1 MFPLDEQDMEIVAPE
16 GWARLDRVVLMAV
29 DLLGPV
35 ADAILPKGVAA
46 KILAILKPAE
56 ALARR
61 LLYLLAPTITLPPA
75 TPAPRS
81 VSPAKAGASSSSVP
95 APTARDPGLRRDSR
109 KILFRLTEAPTRGPK
124 PTGPR
129 IRYLDGP
136 PAPPKPPARPSAPPT
151 AAKLRDRLI
160 ALSMVLGDPDHHAK
174 RLARMLARRAAKG
187 SPRPVPFNFAYVPRL
202 ARHGL
207 EEDIRDV
214 LQFTNDAAHYKAH
227 APPG

>member
-1 MFPLDEQDMEIVAPE
+1 MFPLDDQDMEIVAPE
-16 GWARLDRVVLMAV
+16 GWARLDRMVLMAV

-35 ADAILPKGVAA
+35 ANAILPKGVAA

-61 LLYLLAPTITLPPA
+61 LLYLLAPDLI
-75 TPAPRS
+75 S
-81 VSPAKAGASSSSVP
+81 VSPAKAGVSSSSVP
-95 APTARDPGLRRDSR
+95 SPTARDPGLRRDGR

-136 PAPPKPPARPSAPPT
+136 PAPPKPPKPIRTPQT

-174 RLARMLARRAAKG
+174 RLARFLARRAAKG
-187 SPRPVPFNFAYVPRL
+187 SPRPVPLNFAYVPRL

-207 EEDIRDV
+207 EEDLRDA
-214 LQFTNDAAHYKAH
+214 LEFTNAAAHYKAH

>member
-35 ADAILPKGVAA
+35 AGAILPRGVAA
-46 KILAILKPAE
+46 KILALLKPAE

-61 LLYLLAPTITLPPA
+61 LLYLLAPTITLAAKPA
-75 TPAPRS
+75 
-81 VSPAKAGASSSSVP
+81 SPAKAGASSRSVP
-95 APTARDPGLRRDSR
+95 APATPKPRDHTPV
-109 KILFRLTEAPTRGPK
+109 FRLTEPASRGPK

-136 PAPPKPPARPSAPPT
+136 PAPPKPVRPARAPQT
-151 AAKLRDRLI
+151 AAKLRARLI
-160 ALSMVLGDPDHHAK
+160 ALSMVLGDPDHHAR
-174 RLARMLARRAAKG
+174 RLARFLARRAAKG

-202 ARHGL
+202 ARQGF
-207 EEDIRDV
+207 EEDLRDA
-214 LQFTNDAAHYKAH
+214 LEFTNAAAQYKAT

>member
-1 MFPLDEQDMEIVAPE
+1 MFPLDDQDMEIVAPE
-16 GWARLDRVVLMAV
+16 GWARLDRVVLMAA

-35 ADAILPKGVAA
+35 ANAILPKGIAA

-61 LLYLLAPTITLPPA
+61 LLYLLAPTITLK
-75 TPAPRS
+75 PAP
-81 VSPAKAGASSSSVP
+81 PAKAGASPSSVP
-95 APTARDPGLRRDSR
+95 APTARNPGLRRDSR

-136 PAPPKPPARPSAPPT
+136 PAPPKPPARPSAPQT

-160 ALSMVLGDPDHHAK
+160 ALSMVLGDPDHHAR
-174 RLARMLARRAAKG
+174 RLARFLARRAASG
-187 SPRPVPFNFAYVPRL
+187 TARPVPFNFENVPGLGRKRL
-202 ARHGL
+202 DEDLRDAL
-207 EEDIRDV
+207 E
-214 LQFTNDAAHYKAH
+214 FTNAAAHYKAH

>member
-16 GWARLDRVVLMAV
+16 GWARLERVLFVAI

-35 ADAILPKGVAA
+35 ADATLPKGVAA

-61 LLYLLAPTITLPPA
+61 LLYLLAPTITL
-75 TPAPRS
+75 TPKSA
-81 VSPAKAGASSSSVP
+81 SPAKAGVSSSSVP
-95 APTARDPGLRRDSR
+95 AAPKLRDHTPV
-109 KILFRLTEAPTRGPK
+109 FRLTEPATRAPK

-129 IRYLDGP
+129 LRYLDGP
-136 PAPPKPPARPSAPPT
+136 PAPTRPAKPICAPQT
-151 AAKLRDRLI
+151 GTKLRDRLI

-174 RLARMLARRAAKG
+174 RLARFLARRAAKAA
-187 SPRPVPFNFAYVPRL
+187 PRPVPLNFENVPGLSRKRL
-202 ARHGL
+202 DADLREAL
-207 EEDIRDV
+207 E
-214 LQFTNDAAHYKAH
+214 FTNAAAQYKAA

>member
-61 LLYLLAPTITLPPA
+61 LLYLLAPDLI
-75 TPAPRS
+75 S
-81 VSPAKAGASSSSVP
+81 MSPAKAGASSSSVP

-109 KILFRLTEAPTRGPK
+109 KILFRLTEAPTRGPR

-174 RLARMLARRAAKG
+174 RLARFLARRAAKG

-207 EEDIRDV
+207 EEDLRDA
-214 LQFTNDAAHYKAH
+214 LEFTNAAAQYKAT

>member
-1 MFPLDEQDMEIVAPE
+1 MFPLDDQDMEIVAPE

-61 LLYLLAPTITLPPA
+61 LLYLLAPDLI
-75 TPAPRS
+75 S

-95 APTARDPGLRRDSR
+95 APTARDPGLRRDTR
-109 KILFRLTEAPTRGPK
+109 KILFRLTEPASRGPK

-160 ALSMVLGDPDHHAK
+160 ALSMVLGNPDHHAK
-174 RLARMLARRAAKG
+174 RLARFLARRAAKG

-207 EEDIRDV
+207 EEDLRDA
-214 LQFTNDAAHYKAH
+214 LEFTNAAAHYKAH

>member
-16 GWARLDRVVLMAV
+16 GWARLDRVVLMAA

-35 ADAILPKGVAA
+35 ANAILPKGVAA

-61 LLYLLAPTITLPPA
+61 LLYLLAPTITL
-75 TPAPRS
+75 TPASTAPGPA
-81 VSPAKAGASSSSVP
+81 SPAKAGASSSTVP
-95 APTARDPGLRRDSR
+95 LPTARDPGLPQRGR

-136 PAPPKPPARPSAPPT
+136 PAPPKPPARPATSQT
-151 AAKLRDRLI
+151 AARLRDRLI
-160 ALSMVLGDPDHHAK
+160 ALSMVLGNPDHHAK
-174 RLARMLARRAAKG
+174 RLARFLARRAAKD

-207 EEDIRDV
+207 EEDLRDA
-214 LQFTNDAAHYKAH
+214 LEFTNAAAHYKAH

>member
-16 GWARLDRVVLMAV
+16 GWARLDRVVLIAA

-61 LLYLLAPTITLPPA
+61 LLYLLAPTITLK
-75 TPAPRS
+75 PAP
-81 VSPAKAGASSSSVP
+81 PAKAGASSSSAPRP
-95 APTARDPGLRRDSR
+95 ATPKPRDHTPV
-109 KILFRLTEAPTRGPK
+109 FRLTEAPTRGPK

-136 PAPPKPPARPSAPPT
+136 PAPPKPPARPSAPQT
-151 AAKLRDRLI
+151 AAKLRARLI
-160 ALSMVLGDPDHHAK
+160 ALSMVLGDPDHHAR
-174 RLARMLARRAAKG
+174 RLARFLARRATKAV
-187 SPRPVPFNFAYVPRL
+187 PRPIPLNFDNVPGLGRKRL
-202 ARHGL
+202 DEDLRDAL
-207 EEDIRDV
+207 E
-214 LQFTNDAAHYKAH
+214 FTNAAAHYKAT

>member
-16 GWARLDRVVLMAV
+16 GWARLDRVVLIAA

-35 ADAILPKGVAA
+35 ADAILPKGIAA

-61 LLYLLAPTITLPPA
+61 LLYLLAPTITLK
-75 TPAPRS
+75 PAP
-81 VSPAKAGASSSSVP
+81 PAKAGASSSSAPRP
-95 APTARDPGLRRDSR
+95 ATPKPRDHTPV
-109 KILFRLTEAPTRGPK
+109 FRLTEAPTRGPK

-136 PAPPKPPARPSAPPT
+136 PAPPKPPARPSAPQT
-151 AAKLRDRLI
+151 AAKLRARLI
-160 ALSMVLGDPDHHAK
+160 ALSMVLGDPDHHAR
-174 RLARMLARRAAKG
+174 RLARFLARRATKAV
-187 SPRPVPFNFAYVPRL
+187 PRPIPLNFDNVPGLGRKRL
-202 ARHGL
+202 DEDLRDAL
-207 EEDIRDV
+207 E
-214 LQFTNDAAHYKAH
+214 FTNAAAHYKAT

>member
-1 MFPLDEQDMEIVAPE
+1 MFPLDDQDMEIVAPE

-35 ADAILPKGVAA
+35 AGAILPRGVAA

-61 LLYLLAPTITLPPA
+61 LLYLLAPTITLASPN
-75 TPAPRS
+75 PAPKS
-81 VSPAKAGASSSSVP
+81 VSPAKAGVSSRSVP
-95 APTARDPGLRRDSR
+95 ATPKPRDHTPV
-109 KILFRLTEAPTRGPK
+109 FRLTEPASRGPR

-136 PAPPKPPARPSAPPT
+136 PTPPKPVRPARTPQT
-151 AAKLRDRLI
+151 ASKLRDRII
-160 ALSMVLGDPDHHAK
+160 ALSMVLGDPNHHAR
-174 RLARMLARRAAKG
+174 RLARFLARRAAKAA
-187 SPRPVPFNFAYVPRL
+187 PRPVPFNFAYVPRL

-207 EEDIRDV
+207 EEDLRDA
-214 LQFTNDAAHYKAH
+214 LEFLNAAAHYKAT

>member
-16 GWARLDRVVLMAV
+16 GWARLDRVVLMAA

-35 ADAILPKGVAA
+35 ANAILPKGAAA
-46 KILAILKPAE
+46 KILGILKPAE

-61 LLYLLAPTITLPPA
+61 LLYLLAPTITLA
-75 TPAPRS
+75 AKS
-81 VSPAKAGASSSSVP
+81 ASPAKARASSSSVP
-95 APTARDPGLRRDSR
+95 LPATPKPRGHTP
-109 KILFRLTEAPTRGPK
+109 IFRLTEPASRGPK

-136 PAPPKPPARPSAPPT
+136 PAPPKPTKPIRTPQT
-151 AAKLRDRLI
+151 AAKLRARLI
-160 ALSMVLGDPDHHAK
+160 ALSRVLGDPNHHAR
-174 RLARMLARRAAKG
+174 RLARFLARRAAKD

-207 EEDIRDV
+207 EEDLRDA
-214 LQFTNDAAHYKAH
+214 LEFTNAAAQYKAT

>member
-1 MFPLDEQDMEIVAPE
+1 MFPLDDQDMEIVAPE

-46 KILAILKPAE
+46 KILALLKPAE

-61 LLYLLAPTITLPPA
+61 LLYLLAPTITL
-75 TPAPRS
+75 APKS
-81 VSPAKAGASSSSVP
+81 ASPAKAGASSSSVP
-95 APTARDPGLRRDSR
+95 TAPKIRDHTPV
-109 KILFRLTEAPTRGPK
+109 FRLTEPASRGPK

-136 PAPPKPPARPSAPPT
+136 PAPPKPVRPARAPQT
-151 AAKLRDRLI
+151 ASKLRDRII

-174 RLARMLARRAAKG
+174 RLARFLARRAAKG

-202 ARHGL
+202 ARQGF
-207 EEDIRDV
+207 EEDLRDA
-214 LQFTNDAAHYKAH
+214 LEFTNAAAQYKAT